1 VRQTWQ
7 QRHRLRKRAP
17 KNGCR
22 DIGRPFPALCALFV
36 GNFPA
41 VNPVCMTAS
50 RRMLLGSP
58 EGRPEGPEISL
69 PGPFPFGATETPLFG
84 HLLTTPVAGRS
95 CSNRWTRRGAPYC
108 LRFAAAGL
116 VGVDEVERLACGSTL
131 RTVLIGTAPR
141 QRFQQHACDIH
152 ASGTFTSDQPLVAHS
167 WLDAHDLVHPGVAPG
182 ARHAGL
188 RARLRHSYVGLSGE
202 PDTMTTVKS
211 G

>member
-1 VRQTWQ
+1 LVGGGPSQIEKLRRAADSPRRRNLSGATVDDLRQTLQ

-50 RRMLLGSP
+50 RRMLSAP
-58 EGRPEGPEISL
+58 QGRPEGPEISL

-116 VGVDEVERLACGSTL
+116 VGVDEVERLACASTL

-141 QRFQQHACDIH
+141 HV
-152 ASGTFTSDQPLVAHS
+152 ST
-167 WLDAHDLVHPGVAPG
+167 
-182 ARHAGL
+182 
-188 RARLRHSYVGLSGE
+188 ARLWQLGHS
-202 PDTMTTVKS
+202 
-211 G
+211 